1 MSDSDIVLKYLNEFK
16 ERRGDKCGSTIVS
29 ITQATNIEI
38 EQLKTILNRLFKDK
52 IIIIRKGINGKLI
65 FLR

>member
-1 MSDSDIVLKYLNEFK
+1 MSDSDIVLKYLNDFK
-16 ERRGDKCGSTIVS
+16 KRRGDKCGSTIVS
-29 ITQATNIEI
+29 IAQATNIEF

-52 IIIIRKGINGKLI
+52 SIVTRKGINGKLI